1 MLYDRYVSE
10 DMNAGDCFTMINNLD
25 SKKDSFIKRYV
36 TKIAVN
42 IVGIFFSVILAGV
55 VPRSLGAKNYG
66 DYSFLTNIFSQFVN
80 FLDMRTSTC
89 LYVKLSQEQK
99 NFQIIK
105 FYSFLSVLIIIIMF
119 VGTWII
125 TSNQILLDNLL
136 PFQQARYIYIAV
148 IFAVMTFIQQQFAK
162 IMDAL
167 GLTVF
172 SEEINLFLRLS
183 SLLLVIVFFKIK
195 ALDLSLYFY
204 INIATSLLFVL
215 IIFFVLRKKIS
226 FFPTTDFIVI
236 KKYAKI
242 FYTYCTPLVVYV
254 VIGFT
259 SEYVDRWILQKY
271 GGSIQQGF
279 YAFAFNISNASMI
292 MVSTIFLLFTRE
304 VSASV
309 GQNDIKA
316 IAKLFNTYVPILY
329 VLVSFFSC
337 FLFFHADNVIKL
349 LGGKDYNGASLVLKV
364 LSMYP
369 LVSTFSMMS
378 GSVIYATE
386 RTVIFR
392 NISFVLAP
400 IGVFVSAILISP
412 IAGINLG
419 AAGLGIKNISLEF
432 IAIVVILFLNS
443 RYLKISFKKYFF
455 HIIYIPI
462 IALVCAGVSTYFV
475 NMSIASRSN
484 ALMSVIASGII
495 YSAIFMTIIYFYP
508 KLIFKEKYEV
518 IDFLMALRSK
528 LQKSGS
534 AA

>member
-1 MLYDRYVSE
+1 
-10 DMNAGDCFTMINNLD
+10 MINSLD
-25 SKKDSFIKRYV
+25 FKKDSFIKRYAM
-36 TKIAVN
+36 KIVAS
-42 IVGIFFSVILAGV
+42 ISGIFFSVILAGV

-66 DYSFLTNIFSQFVN
+66 DYSFLTNIFSQVIN

-105 FYSFLSVLIIIIMF
+105 FYSLYSVLIIIIMF

-136 PFQQARYIYIAV
+136 PFQQVRYIYIAV
-148 IFAVMTFIQQQFAK
+148 IFTGIAFIQNQFAK
-162 IMDAL
+162 IMDSL

-172 SEEINLFLRLS
+172 SEKINLFLRFLS
-183 SLLLVIVFFKIK
+183 LVLVIVFFKFE
-195 ALDLSLYFY
+195 ALDMSLYFY
-204 INIATSLLFVL
+204 INIAASLIFVSIVSL
-215 IIFFVLRKKIS
+215 VLRKKIS
-226 FFPTTDFIVI
+226 FFPTADLIII

-242 FYTYCTPLVVYV
+242 FYNYCAPLIVYV
-254 VIGFT
+254 IIGLV
-259 SEYVDRWILQKY
+259 SEYADRWILQKY
-271 GGSIQQGF
+271 GGSVQQGY

-304 VSASV
+304 VSAAV
-309 GQNDIKA
+309 GKNDIKA

-329 VLVSFFSC
+329 VAVSFFSC

-369 LVSTFSMMS
+369 LISTFSMMS

-392 NISFVLAP
+392 NISIVLTP
-400 IGVFVSAILISP
+400 ISILVSAILISP
-412 IAGINLG
+412 IARINLG

-432 IAIVVILFLNS
+432 IAIIIILFLNS
-443 RYLKISFKKYFF
+443 RYLKISFRKYFF
-455 HIIYIPI
+455 HILYIPI
-462 IALVCAGVSTYFV
+462 IACVCAGVSTYFV
-475 NMSIASRSN
+475 NMNIVKQDD

-495 YSAIFMTIIYFYP
+495 YSAVFVTIIYFYP
-508 KLIFKEKYEV
+508 KLIFKEKHEV
-518 IDFLMALRSK
+518 IDFLKAVRSK
-528 LQKSGS
+528 LQKRGS
-534 AA
+534 TA